1 MVEQII
7 PKEFVSPES
16 SNLALY
22 GAGPG
27 GLFFVTTNHQEDRH
41 FSANHR
47 RVIRS
52 IRTASN

>member
-22 GAGPG
+22 GAGHG